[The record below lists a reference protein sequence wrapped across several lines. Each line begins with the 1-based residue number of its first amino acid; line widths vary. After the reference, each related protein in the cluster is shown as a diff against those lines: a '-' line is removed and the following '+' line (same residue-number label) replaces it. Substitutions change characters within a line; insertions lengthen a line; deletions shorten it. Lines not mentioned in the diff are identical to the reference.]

1 MGISKRLKF
10 ADQHGITWWSEA
22 PAEGIF
28 SILWYIIEHKP
39 SLSAKH
45 MIELTI
51 IEEEGPLPASNSA
64 ASLTNK
70 LYIIGKK
77 TPLLMAIKKE
87 TLIQLDK

>member
-51 IEEEGPLPASNSA
+51 IEKEGPLPASNSA

-70 LYIIGKK
+70 LYIIG
-77 TPLLMAIKKE
+77 
-87 TLIQLDK
+87 